1 LTSLAPE
8 ECARCIIKKAK
19 LTGNEDGEVAK
30 TCRLN
35 AAADSADDRYC
46 PGDSSLRGKCQ
57 QVSQPIDKPINEVP
71 ANVQHP
77 ARDNGQQINEA
88 LQGMHLFEVVATGA
102 ER

>member
-8 ECARCIIKKAK
+8 ECARHIIKKAES
-19 LTGNEDGEVAK
+19 TGNEDGGVAK
-30 TCRLN
+30 TCRLD
-35 AAADSADDRYC
+35 AAADLDDVYC
-46 PGDSSLRGKCQ
+46 PGDLSLRGECQ
-57 QVSQPIDKPINEVP
+57 QVSQPIDKPINKVP

-102 ER
+102 EH